1 MGHPEIHWKGFFLGG
16 NIRKPMIFKQEVIEL
31 IFSNSQDTHTHRSW
45 VAPPSRSSHH
55 QDHYILVKD
64 PHQP

>member
-31 IFSNSQDTHTHRSW
+31 IFSNSQDTHTHI
-45 VAPPSRSSHH
+45 
-55 QDHYILVKD
+55 DLGLL
-64 PHQP
+64 PHPEAVITRIIIF